1 MKKSLL
7 TIPAVLAVTLG
18 LMTSAAAGASN
29 PVNGTCFAGFVS
41 DQSNDV
47 GGTISVVAR
56 EERPFGTTLPAF
68 IPGFKCPPE

>member
-7 TIPAVLAVTLG
+7 ALPAALAVALG

-29 PVNGTCFAGFVS
+29 PVHGTCFADFVS
-41 DQSNDV
+41 DPSSDV
-47 GGTISVVAR
+47 GGTISVAAR
-56 EERPFGTTLPAF
+56 EERPFGRNVPAF